1 LGSPRVDLKP
11 VCSACDRGISG
22 HSLEGFHLP
31 KRTITKVVRLN
42 KAALKTYRER
52 TFRLPPNPPLRGP
65 AEAVRFVEARG
76 FVFFWPIQGIDLPS
90 LWAAVAGDRP
100 VASAHDDPAH
110 VTWRWK
116 DALLSQKRWF
126 YAKLLRGKATIV
138 GLADLPYFYALSER
152 VDEPDDF
159 RLAYDE
165 GRLSWEAKLVAEAL
179 LEHGA
184 QHTIR
189 IRQLAHMEGGAFKSR
204 FERALTELQ
213 RGLWILPIGVAEAG
227 SWHYA
232 FIYELFDRWLAETGG
247 LARTIDRPD
256 ARLHLAGRYL
266 DSVGAAEPR
275 QLSQLFGW
283 HADVTSET
291 LAGLQSRTRAVELD
305 DGRWATTDL
314 VGGE

>member
-1 LGSPRVDLKP
+1 VTVAVPFIPWRTFFLS
-11 VCSACDRGISG
+11 
-22 HSLEGFHLP
+22 
-31 KRTITKVVRLN
+31 KRTIIKVVKLN
-42 KAALKTYRER
+42 KAALKAYRQR
-52 TFRLPPNPPLRGP
+52 TFRLPPNLPLRGP
-65 AEAVRFVEARG
+65 ADAVRFVKGRG

-100 VASAHDDPAH
+100 VASDHDDPAH

-116 DALLSQKRWF
+116 DGLLNQKRWY
-126 YAKLLRGKATIV
+126 YAKLLRGKATMV

-152 VDEPDDF
+152 VDELDDF

-189 IRQLAHMEGGAFKSR
+189 IRQLAHMEGGTSKSR
-204 FERALTELQ
+204 FERALSELQ

-247 LARTIDRPD
+247 LARRIDRPD

-266 DSVGAAEPR
+266 DSVGAAEPK

-283 HADVTSET
+283 HADVTFET
-291 LAGLQSRTRAVELD
+291 LAGLQSGERAVELD
-305 DGRWATTDL
+305 DGRWATTKL
-314 VGGE
+314 LGSG